1 MASTDSPVNIVTPSE
16 ALTQWRTRQP
26 VWLRGLGA
34 SVDFSVIVIGATLIG
49 LIFLNVVLH
58 AFARDLAWLT
68 ELGELLMVWVTF
80 LGGVSAAQ
88 RDAHMCITEFLDKLP
103 TERRRWADLSILLLC
118 AALLVLMLVYGL
130 RVVNS
135 SWGSTLTTLEWPIAW
150 QYMPLPLGAALML
163 VFLAWDAW
171 QVWHGVPREQRYPAD

>member
-58 AFARDLAWLT
+58 AFARDFPRILDGPLREGRA
-68 ELGELLMVWVTF
+68 
-80 LGGVSAAQ
+80 GG
-88 RDAHMCITEFLDKLP
+88 R
-103 TERRRWADLSILLLC
+103 
-118 AALLVLMLVYGL
+118 
-130 RVVNS
+130 
-135 SWGSTLTTLEWPIAW
+135 
-150 QYMPLPLGAALML
+150 
-163 VFLAWDAW
+163 
-171 QVWHGVPREQRYPAD
+171 